1 MKMHLHIKDNIM
13 KRKLLIISLFLFCT
27 SQIFAQSGI
36 ADVLK
41 SIEINNKAL
50 QAGQRL
56 NESQKL
62 EARTGNYLPNP
73 TVELNQLWAD
83 RSVGGNS
90 NELAVVQ
97 AFDFPSVYFNKNKLA
112 KLKSATSDY
121 QFATTRQQV
130 LLNAQQICQ
139 EIIFLRKQKHLLDN
153 RLKNAERLEALY
165 IQRLASGD
173 ANQLELNKIQLE
185 KINAS
190 NASRRNATALRAQLE
205 QLQALNGGAPIQFT
219 DDDYG
224 DTAILPEFNQLESEY
239 LAADPNLKSLLGKSE
254 SAQREIK
261 VSRALTLPKFDIGYR
276 HNGGSEE
283 KMNGFRVGMSI
294 PLWENKNTV
303 KRAKAQAEYSALT
316 VEDNTQTL
324 KATLR
329 ELYLQAQSLQISRNE
344 YAQTLSA
351 QRNEELLNKSLEAG
365 QISMIDYFV
374 EITILYDS
382 IQNYLEV
389 EKEFNNLKAQLLQYK
404 L

>member
-1 MKMHLHIKDNIM
+1 MKNLYIT
-13 KRKLLIISLFLFCT
+13 LFLLVV
-27 SQIFAQSGI
+27 SAPLFAQSDI
-36 ADVLK
+36 SNVLK
-41 SIEINNKAL
+41 SIENNNKAL

-97 AFDFPSVYFNKNKLA
+97 SFDFPTVYFNKNKLA
-112 KLKSATSDY
+112 KLKTETSDY
-121 QFATTRQQV
+121 QYAATRQQI
-130 LLNAQQICQ
+130 LLKAQQVCQ
-139 EIIFLRKQKHLLDN
+139 EIIYLKKQNRLLDN
-153 RLKNAERLEALY
+153 RLKNAERLEGLY
-165 IQRLASGD
+165 NQRLASGD

-185 KINAS
+185 KINAN
-190 NASRRNATALRAQLE
+190 NASRRNQAALRTQFE
-205 QLQALNGGAPIQFT
+205 QLQALNGGLPIQFSDEDFANT
-219 DDDYG
+219 P
-224 DTAILPEFNQLESEY
+224 ALPEFSQLETAY
-239 LAADPNLKSLLGKSE
+239 LEADPTLKSLLGESE
-254 SAQREIK
+254 SAQQEVK
-261 VSRALTLPKFDIGYR
+261 VNRSLTLPKFDIGYR
-276 HNGGSEE
+276 RNGGSDE
-283 KMNGFRVGMSI
+283 KLNGFRIGMSI

-303 KRAKAQAEYSALT
+303 KQARAQAEYTALN
-316 VEDNTQTL
+316 VEDNTQML

-329 ELYLQAQSLQISRNE
+329 ELYLQAQSLQTSKDE
-344 YAQTLSA
+344 YARTLSS
-351 QRNEELLNKSLEAG
+351 QRNEELLNKALEAG

-389 EKEFNNLKAQLLQYK
+389 EKEYHNMTAQLLQYS

>member
-1 MKMHLHIKDNIM
+1 MRNNIYTTF
-13 KRKLLIISLFLFCT
+13 LLLCLT
-27 SQIFAQSGI
+27 LPVFAQSGI
-36 ADVLK
+36 SDVLK
-41 SIEINNKAL
+41 SIENNNKAL

-56 NESQKL
+56 NETQKL

-83 RSVGGNS
+83 RSAGGNA
-90 NELAVVQ
+90 NELAVIQ
-97 AFDFPSVYFNKNKLA
+97 SFDFPTVYFNKNKLA
-112 KLKSATSDY
+112 KLKSSASDY
-121 QFATTRQQV
+121 QYAATRQQI
-130 LLNAQQICQ
+130 LLKAQQICQ
-139 EIIFLRKQKHLLDN
+139 EIIYLRKQKHLLDE

-165 IQRLASGD
+165 NQRFASGD

-185 KINAS
+185 KINAN
-190 NASRRNATALRAQLE
+190 NASRRNQSALRSQLE
-205 QLQALNGGAPIQFT
+205 QLQALNGGIPIEFGEDEFIST
-219 DDDYG
+219 PV
-224 DTAILPEFNQLESEY
+224 LPEFSQLESTY
-239 LAADPNLKSLLGKSE
+239 LDADPTLKSLEGESE

-276 HNGGSEE
+276 RNGGSDQT
-283 KMNGFRVGMSI
+283 MNGFRIGMSI

-303 KRAKAQAEYSALT
+303 KRAKAQAEYTALN

-324 KATLR
+324 KATLK
-329 ELYLQAQSLQISRNE
+329 ELYLQAQSLQLSKEE
-344 YAQTLSA
+344 YARTLA
-351 QRNEELLNKSLEAG
+351 NQRSEELLNKSLEVG

-389 EKEFNNLKAQLLQYK
+389 EKEYHNLLAQLLQYS

>member
-1 MKMHLHIKDNIM
+1 MKKKIYTL
-13 KRKLLIISLFLFCT
+13 LFLFCIT
-27 SQIFAQSGI
+27 LPSFSQTGI
-36 ADVLK
+36 SEVLK
-41 SIEINNKAL
+41 SIETNNKTL

-56 NESQKL
+56 NEARKF

-83 RSVGGNS
+83 RSAGGNS

-97 AFDFPSVYFNKNKLA
+97 AFDFPTVYSNKNKLS
-112 KLKSATSDY
+112 KLKSTTSDY
-121 QFATTRQQV
+121 QYAATRQQV

-139 EIIFLRKQKHLLDN
+139 EMIYLRKQKRLSDD
-153 RLKNAERLEALY
+153 RLKNAERLEVLY
-165 IQRLASGD
+165 HQRLASGD

-185 KINAS
+185 KINA
-190 NASRRNATALRAQLE
+190 NHASRRNQVALRTQQE
-205 QLQALNGGAPIQFT
+205 KLQALNGGLPLKFSDSDYNDLAP
-219 DDDYG
+219 
-224 DTAILPEFNQLESEY
+224 LPEFSQLETSY
-239 LAADPNLKSLLGKSE
+239 LSADPTLKSLIGESE

-276 HNGGSEE
+276 RNGGSDE
-283 KMNGFRVGMSI
+283 KLNGFRIGMSI

-303 KRAKAQAEYSALT
+303 KRAKAQAEYSAIS

-324 KATLR
+324 KATLQ
-329 ELYLQAQSLQISRNE
+329 ELYFQAQSLQTSRDE
-344 YAQTLSA
+344 YAKALNS
-351 QRNEELLNKSLEAG
+351 QRNEELLNKALEAG

-374 EITILYDS
+374 EMTILYDS

-389 EKEFNNLKAQLLQYK
+389 EKEYQNRTAELLQFT

>member
-1 MKMHLHIKDNIM
+1 MRNNIYTTF
-13 KRKLLIISLFLFCT
+13 LLLCLT
-27 SQIFAQSGI
+27 LPVFAQSGI
-36 ADVLK
+36 SDVLK
-41 SIEINNKAL
+41 SIENNNKAL

-56 NESQKL
+56 NETQKL

-83 RSVGGNS
+83 RSVGGNA
-90 NELAVVQ
+90 NELAVIQ
-97 AFDFPSVYFNKNKLA
+97 SFDFPTVYFNKNKLA
-112 KLKSATSDY
+112 KLKSSASDY
-121 QFATTRQQV
+121 QYAATRQQI
-130 LLNAQQICQ
+130 LLKAQQICQ
-139 EIIFLRKQKHLLDN
+139 EIIYLRKQKHLLDE

-165 IQRLASGD
+165 NQRFASGD

-185 KINAS
+185 KINAN
-190 NASRRNATALRAQLE
+190 NASRRNQSALRSQLE
-205 QLQALNGGAPIQFT
+205 QLQALNGGIPIEFGEDEFIST
-219 DDDYG
+219 PV
-224 DTAILPEFNQLESEY
+224 LPEFSQLESTY
-239 LAADPNLKSLLGKSE
+239 LDADPTLKSLEGESE

-276 HNGGSEE
+276 RNGGSDQT
-283 KMNGFRVGMSI
+283 MNGFRIGMSI

-303 KRAKAQAEYSALT
+303 KRAKAQAEYTALN

-324 KATLR
+324 KATLK
-329 ELYLQAQSLQISRNE
+329 ELYLQAQSLQLSKEE
-344 YAQTLSA
+344 YARTLA
-351 QRNEELLNKSLEAG
+351 NQRSEELLNKSLEAG

-389 EKEFNNLKAQLLQYK
+389 EKEYHNLLAQLLQYS

>member
-1 MKMHLHIKDNIM
+1 MRNNIYTTF
-13 KRKLLIISLFLFCT
+13 LLLCLT
-27 SQIFAQSGI
+27 LPVFAQSGI
-36 ADVLK
+36 SDVLK
-41 SIEINNKAL
+41 SIENNNKAL

-83 RSVGGNS
+83 RSVGGNA
-90 NELAVVQ
+90 NELAVIQ
-97 AFDFPSVYFNKNKLA
+97 SFDFPTVYFNKNKLA
-112 KLKSATSDY
+112 KLKSSASDY
-121 QFATTRQQV
+121 QYAATRQQI
-130 LLNAQQICQ
+130 LLKAQQICQ
-139 EIIFLRKQKHLLDN
+139 EIIYLRKQKHLLDE

-165 IQRLASGD
+165 NQRFASGD

-185 KINAS
+185 KINAN
-190 NASRRNATALRAQLE
+190 NASRRNQSALRSQLE
-205 QLQALNGGAPIQFT
+205 QLQALNGGVPIEFGEDEFIST
-219 DDDYG
+219 PV
-224 DTAILPEFNQLESEY
+224 LPEFSQLESTY
-239 LAADPNLKSLLGKSE
+239 LDADPTLKSLEGESE

-276 HNGGSEE
+276 RNGGSDQT
-283 KMNGFRVGMSI
+283 MNGFRIGMSI

-303 KRAKAQAEYSALT
+303 KRAKAQAEYTALN

-324 KATLR
+324 KATLK
-329 ELYLQAQSLQISRNE
+329 ELYLQTQSLQLSKEE
-344 YAQTLSA
+344 YARTLA
-351 QRNEELLNKSLEAG
+351 NQRSEELLNKSLEAG

-389 EKEFNNLKAQLLQYK
+389 EKEYHNLLAQLLQYT

>member
-1 MKMHLHIKDNIM
+1 MRNNIYTTF
-13 KRKLLIISLFLFCT
+13 LLLCLT
-27 SQIFAQSGI
+27 LPVFAQSGI
-36 ADVLK
+36 SDVLK
-41 SIEINNKAL
+41 SIENNNKAL

-56 NESQKL
+56 NETQKL

-83 RSVGGNS
+83 RSVGGNV
-90 NELAVVQ
+90 NELAVTQ
-97 AFDFPSVYFNKNKLA
+97 SFDFPTVYFNKNKLA
-112 KLKSATSDY
+112 KLKSSASDY
-121 QFATTRQQV
+121 QYAATRQQI
-130 LLNAQQICQ
+130 LLKAQQICQ
-139 EIIFLRKQKHLLDN
+139 EIIYLRKQKHLLDE

-165 IQRLASGD
+165 NQRFASGD

-185 KINAS
+185 KINAN
-190 NASRRNATALRAQLE
+190 NASRRNQSALRSQLE
-205 QLQALNGGAPIQFT
+205 QLQALNGGVPIEFGEDEFIST
-219 DDDYG
+219 PV
-224 DTAILPEFNQLESEY
+224 LPEFSQLEATY
-239 LAADPNLKSLLGKSE
+239 LDADPTLKSLEGESE

-276 HNGGSEE
+276 RNGGSDQT
-283 KMNGFRVGMSI
+283 MNGFRIGMSI

-303 KRAKAQAEYSALT
+303 KRAKAQAEYSALN

-324 KATLR
+324 KATLK
-329 ELYLQAQSLQISRNE
+329 ELYLQAQSLQLSKEE
-344 YAQTLSA
+344 YARTLA
-351 QRNEELLNKSLEAG
+351 NQRSEELLNKSLEAG

-389 EKEFNNLKAQLLQYK
+389 EKEYHNLLAQLLQYT

>member
-1 MKMHLHIKDNIM
+1 MRNNIYTTF
-13 KRKLLIISLFLFCT
+13 LLLCLT
-27 SQIFAQSGI
+27 LPVFAQSGI
-36 ADVLK
+36 SDVLK
-41 SIEINNKAL
+41 SIENNNKSL

-56 NESQKL
+56 NETQKL

-83 RSVGGNS
+83 RSAGGNA
-90 NELAVVQ
+90 NELAVIQ
-97 AFDFPSVYFNKNKLA
+97 SFDFPTVYFNKNKLA
-112 KLKSATSDY
+112 KLKSSTSDY
-121 QFATTRQQV
+121 QYAATRQQI
-130 LLNAQQICQ
+130 LLKAQQICQ
-139 EIIFLRKQKHLLDN
+139 EIIYLRKQKHLLDE

-165 IQRLASGD
+165 NQRFASGD

-185 KINAS
+185 KINAN
-190 NASRRNATALRAQLE
+190 NASRRNQSALRSQLE
-205 QLQALNGGAPIQFT
+205 QLQALNGGIPIEFGEDEFIST
-219 DDDYG
+219 PV
-224 DTAILPEFNQLESEY
+224 LPEFSQLESTY
-239 LAADPNLKSLLGKSE
+239 LDADPTLKSLEGESE

-276 HNGGSEE
+276 RNGGSDQT
-283 KMNGFRVGMSI
+283 MNGFRIGMSI

-303 KRAKAQAEYSALT
+303 KRAKAQAEYTALN

-324 KATLR
+324 KATLK
-329 ELYLQAQSLQISRNE
+329 ELYLQAQSLQLSKEE
-344 YAQTLSA
+344 YARTLA
-351 QRNEELLNKSLEAG
+351 NQRSEELLNKSLEAG

-389 EKEFNNLKAQLLQYK
+389 EKEYHNLLAQLLQYT

>member
-1 MKMHLHIKDNIM
+1 MHKIIYIT
-13 KRKLLIISLFLFCT
+13 LLLFCF
-27 SQIFAQSGI
+27 SVPAIAQSGI
-36 ADVLK
+36 GEVLK
-41 SIEINNKAL
+41 SIESNNKSL

-62 EARTGNYLPNP
+62 EARTGNFLPNP

-83 RSVGGNS
+83 RSAGGNT

-97 AFDFPSVYFNKNKLA
+97 SFDFPTVYANKNKLS

-121 QFATTRQQV
+121 QYAASRQEI
-130 LLNAQQICQ
+130 LLKAQQICQ
-139 EIIFLRKQKHLLDN
+139 EIIYLRKQKNLLDQ
-153 RLKNAERLEALY
+153 RLKNAERLESLY
-165 IQRLASGD
+165 NQRFTSGD

-185 KINAS
+185 KINAN
-190 NASRRNATALRAQLE
+190 NASRRNATAIRAQLE
-205 QLQALNGGAPIQFT
+205 QLQALNGGLPIEFT
-219 DDDYG
+219 DG
-224 DTAILPEFNQLESEY
+224 DFGETAALPEYKQLENAY
-239 LAADPNLKSLLGKSE
+239 LAADPTLKSLESESE

-261 VSRALTLPKFDIGYR
+261 VNRALSLPKFDIGYR
-276 HNGGSEE
+276 RNGGSSE
-283 KMNGFRVGMSI
+283 KMNGFRIGMSI

-303 KRAKAQAEYSALT
+303 KKAKAQAEYSALT

-329 ELYLQAQSLQISRNE
+329 EIYLQAQSLQDSKNE
-344 YAQTLSA
+344 YAKTLAS
-351 QRNEELLNKSLEAG
+351 QRNEELLNKALEAG

-382 IQNYLEV
+382 IQNYLDV
-389 EKEFNNLKAQLLQYK
+389 EKEYYNTVAQLLQYK

>member
-1 MKMHLHIKDNIM
+1 MKNLYIT
-13 KRKLLIISLFLFCT
+13 LFLLAV
-27 SQIFAQSGI
+27 SAPLFAQSGI
-36 ADVLK
+36 SDVLK
-41 SIEINNKAL
+41 SIENNNKAL

-83 RSVGGNS
+83 RNVGGNS

-97 AFDFPSVYFNKNKLA
+97 SFDFPTVYFNKNKLA
-112 KLKSATSDY
+112 KLKAETSDY
-121 QFATTRQQV
+121 QYAATRQQV
-130 LLNAQQICQ
+130 LLKAQQVCQ
-139 EIIFLRKQKHLLDN
+139 EIIYLKKQNRLLDN

-165 IQRLASGD
+165 NQRLASGD

-185 KINAS
+185 KINAN
-190 NASRRNATALRAQLE
+190 NASRRNQAALRTQLE
-205 QLQALNGGAPIQFT
+205 QLQALNGGLPIQFNDEDFNNT
-219 DDDYG
+219 PV
-224 DTAILPEFNQLESEY
+224 LPEFSQLETAY
-239 LAADPNLKSLLGKSE
+239 LEADPTLKSLLGESE
-254 SAQREIK
+254 SALQEVK
-261 VSRALTLPKFDIGYR
+261 VNRSLTLPKFDIGYR
-276 HNGGSEE
+276 RNGGSDE
-283 KMNGFRVGMSI
+283 KLNGFRIGMSI

-303 KRAKAQAEYSALT
+303 KQARAQAEYTALN
-316 VEDNTQTL
+316 VEDNTQML

-329 ELYLQAQSLQISRNE
+329 ELYLQAQSLQTSKDE
-344 YAQTLSA
+344 YARTLSS
-351 QRNEELLNKSLEAG
+351 QRNEELLNKALEAG

-389 EKEFNNLKAQLLQYK
+389 EKEYHNMTAQLLQYS